1 MINNYTRSNEE
12 ISKFEQMAS
21 EWWNPQGKFKPL
33 HDLTPLR
40 LEYIL
45 SSIKNHFNIN
55 SIEGISI
62 LDIGCGGGLI
72 TEPLSNLGSNIL
84 GIDASEIN
92 INIAQD
98 HAKITKAPA
107 KYKAILVEDLL
118 KKSKT
123 QFQVILALE
132 VLEHVENT
140 EFFIQCCCKLLKP
153 GGIIIFSTLNKTI
166 SSFLKAILGAEYLLK
181 WLPIGTHDWNKF
193 IKPSEIC
200 EIAAKEDLQI
210 FDLRGVVYSIL
221 NKSWKLSDKI
231 DTNYFISFTKPYTN
245 SHN

>member
-1 MINNYTRSNEE
+1 MNNYTRSNEE
-12 ISKFEQMAS
+12 ISKFEQMS
-21 EWWNPQGKFKPL
+21 SDWWNPKGKFKPL

-45 SSIKNHFNIN
+45 STIKTHFNIN
-55 SIEGISI
+55 SIEEISI

-72 TEPLSNLGSNIL
+72 TEPLSKLGSNIL

-92 INIAQD
+92 ISIAKG
-98 HAKITKAPA
+98 HAEITKAPA

-132 VLEHVENT
+132 VLEHVENP

-166 SSFLKAILGAEYLLK
+166 NSFMKAILGAEYLFK
-181 WLPIGTHDWNKF
+181 WLPIGTHSWHKF

-200 EIAAKEDLQI
+200 EIAHKENLQI
-210 FDLRGVVYSIL
+210 FDLRGVGYSIL
-221 NKSWKLSDKI
+221 NKSWQLSDKI
-231 DTNYFISFTKPYTN
+231 DTNYFLSFTKPYTN